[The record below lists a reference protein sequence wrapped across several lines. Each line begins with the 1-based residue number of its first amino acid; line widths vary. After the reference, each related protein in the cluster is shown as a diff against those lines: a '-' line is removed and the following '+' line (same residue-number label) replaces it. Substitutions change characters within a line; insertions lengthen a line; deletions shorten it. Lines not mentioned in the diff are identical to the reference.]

1 MRRCASL
8 NALPNRAGAS
18 SFRPISIA
26 QGREKPILSRAPS
39 AWQAQI
45 SSGSLHRPLIGAFFT
60 KAGYPDAKYLFCDGR
75 IPCAVAI
82 LQKK

>member
-1 MRRCASL
+1 MRRCVSL

-45 SSGSLHRPLIGAFFT
+45 SSGSLHRPLIGAFLQRR
-60 KAGYPDAKYLFCDGR
+60 A
-75 IPCAVAI
+75 IPMQSISSATAEFRAP
-82 LQKK
+82 